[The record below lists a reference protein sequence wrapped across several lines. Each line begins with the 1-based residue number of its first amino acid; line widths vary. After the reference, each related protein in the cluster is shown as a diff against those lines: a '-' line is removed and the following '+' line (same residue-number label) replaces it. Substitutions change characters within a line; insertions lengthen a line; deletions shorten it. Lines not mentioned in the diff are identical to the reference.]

1 MEPAV
6 GIYRAQGQA
15 AVLLMWA
22 VHPGRFIMKS
32 RTVLRSI
39 FLMLFTV
46 MFVGW
51 LPARADSSHA
61 RIIRLSLVQGDVRF
75 TRDVHGDPL
84 TSDKA
89 TWEGATLNL
98 PIRQGYVLATDHGR
112 AEVEFENGA
121 MAFLAENTLLEFYD
135 LSLEDGAKTTRLVL
149 RQGTASFYVN
159 PGGGDYFSVT
169 GGDFTVEA
177 DGRAGFRLDNFD
189 DGSVVDVTKGRVSV
203 LRKDKTTALV
213 KGQSLSMRAG
223 DKNSTEIARLPEN
236 DDFDR
241 WVAGREDAVATAT
254 TAAQQYVSSPYY
266 SSGIADLYT
275 YGSWYPIGGYG
286 NCWRP
291 YGVGLDWSPFSS
303 GGWFM
308 DPWFGWTFI
317 GSQPWGWLPY
327 HFGGWVFD
335 PFYGWLWSPGFGFG
349 AGFGGFVPFRPVTG
363 VFIRSKTGLLGVVPV
378 HPLDV
383 KGKAPINMTTGVF
396 PVKGGAVAAQTLAGA
411 GERWKVM
418 KAPPRESLT
427 NTAAAASA
435 APTRVSRTIV
445 GGGRGARV
453 VTLDRGSSIA
463 YDAREHRFVNG
474 SPAPQTAL
482 GKSAE
487 KAGTTKEAAVSERAG
502 QSVVQ
507 GRAEARTAANV
518 RVPAASARAVAPPA
532 RATPPPA
539 PPTRTMTPPP
549 ARTSSGMGGYS
560 GGGWN
565 PGGASRGSAGSSAPH
580 SAPSAG
586 ASRPSASGG
595 RPH

>member
-1 MEPAV
+1 MN
-6 GIYRAQGQA
+6 
-15 AVLLMWA
+15 
-22 VHPGRFIMKS
+22 S

-39 FLMLFTV
+39 FLTLSMGLFV
-46 MFVGW
+46 AW

-121 MAFLAENTLLEFYD
+121 MAFLAENTVLEFYD
-135 LSLEDGAKTTRLVL
+135 LSLEDGAKSTRLVL

-203 LRKDKTTALV
+203 LRKDKATPLV
-213 KGQSLSMRAG
+213 KGQSLSMRAS
-223 DKNSTEIARLPEN
+223 DKNTTEIARLPEN

-241 WVAGREDAVATAT
+241 WVSGREDSVATAT

-266 SSGIADLYT
+266 SSGMADLYT

-291 YGVGLDWSPFSS
+291 YGVGLGWSPFSS

-327 HFGGWVFD
+327 HYGGWVFD

-349 AGFGGFVPFRPVTG
+349 AGFGGFAPFRPVTG
-363 VFIRSKTGLLGVVPV
+363 VFIKSKTGLLGVVPV

-383 KGKAPINMTTGVF
+383 KGKAPINMATGVF
-396 PVKGGAVAAQTLAGA
+396 PVTGGAVSARTLAGA
-411 GERWKVM
+411 GASGGERWKVM

-427 NTAAAASA
+427 NTAVAASV
-435 APTRVSRTIV
+435 APARVSRTII
-445 GGGRGARV
+445 GGGSSARA
-453 VTLDRGSSIA
+453 VTLDRNSSIA
-463 YDAREHRFVNG
+463 YDAGERRFVNG
-474 SPAPQTAL
+474 ASAPQTAL
-482 GKSAE
+482 EKSAE
-487 KAGTTKEAAVSERAG
+487 KAVTTSLPAVSGRAG

-507 GRAEARTAANV
+507 GRTEARPAGNL
-518 RVPAASARAVAPPA
+518 RVPAASARAMAPPP
-532 RATPPPA
+532 RAIAPPPA
-539 PPTRTMTPPP
+539 HASAGMRG
-549 ARTSSGMGGYS
+549 SSGA
-560 GGGWN
+560 GWN
-565 PGGASRGSAGSSAPH
+565 QGGASRSSAGSPAAR

-586 ASRPSASGG
+586 ASHAAAASGG

>member
-1 MEPAV
+1 MNT
-6 GIYRAQGQA
+6 
-15 AVLLMWA
+15 
-22 VHPGRFIMKS
+22 

-39 FLMLFTV
+39 FLTFLVMLFA
-46 MFVGW
+46 GW
-51 LPARADSSHA
+51 RPAVADSSHA

-121 MAFLAENTLLEFYD
+121 MAFLAENTVLEFYD

-159 PGGGDYFSVT
+159 PGSEDYFSVT

-203 LRKDKTTALV
+203 LRKNKSTALV
-213 KGQSLSMRAG
+213 KGQSLSMRVG
-223 DKNSTEIARLPEN
+223 DNNSTNIAQLPES

-241 WVAGREDAVATAT
+241 WVSGREDAVATAT

-266 SSGIADLYT
+266 SSGVADLYT

-291 YGVGLDWSPFSS
+291 YGVGLGWSPFAS
-303 GGWFM
+303 GSWFM
-308 DPWFGWTFI
+308 DPSYGWAFV

-327 HFGGWVFD
+327 HYGGWVFD
-335 PFYGWLWSPGFGFG
+335 PVFGWLWSPGLGFG
-349 AGFGGFVPFRPVTG
+349 GGFNGFVPFRPVTG
-363 VFIRSKTGLLGVVPV
+363 VFIRSKTGLLGLVPA

-383 KGKAPINMTTGVF
+383 RGKAPINLAKGVF
-396 PVKGGAVAAQTLAGA
+396 PVEGGGVSQQALTGAGASAGA
-411 GERWKVM
+411 GQSWKVM

-427 NTAAAASA
+427 NTAVAAST
-435 APTRVSRTIV
+435 APMHVSRTIV
-445 GGGRGARV
+445 TGSSGARV
-453 VTLDRGSSIA
+453 VTLDRNSSIT
-463 YDAREHRFVNG
+463 YDAREHRFVNEA
-474 SPAPQTAL
+474 SAPQGASV
-482 GKSAE
+482 KSAE
-487 KAGTTKEAAVSERAG
+487 KTEVKDAPAAERAG
-502 QSVVQ
+502 QGRVQ
-507 GRAEARTAANV
+507 AGAAANV
-518 RVPAASARAVAPPA
+518 RVPAANVRVAAPPSRAMAPPPA
-532 RATPPPA
+532 RA
-539 PPTRTMTPPP
+539 
-549 ARTSSGMGGYS
+549 SSGMRGPS
-560 GGGWN
+560 GGGGWGQ
-565 PGGASRGSAGSSAPH
+565 GGSSRGSAASSAAH
-580 SAPSAG
+580 SAG
-586 ASRPSASGG
+586 ASHPASSGG
-595 RPH
+595 HPH